1 MKRILILGAGLA
13 ASTLI
18 EYLLNVSQKY
28 NFKVVVTALELE
40 QAERKLKNHPNGEA
54 RIFDIADLGSLTE
67 LVSESD
73 IVISLLP
80 AAFHPLVARECLRQ
94 SKHMFTT
101 SYVSPE
107 MKAMAD
113 EVKSKG
119 LLFLNE
125 CGVDPGIDH
134 MSSMKALNEIRNM
147 GGKLIN
153 FESNT
158 GGLVAPEY
166 DNNPWHYKFTWNARN
181 VILAGQAGA
190 RFLHNGKIKYIPY
203 QQLFIRTEIINVL
216 NYGEF
221 EVYANRDSFL
231 YKDIYGLDD
240 ISTLFRGT
248 MRRPGYSKA
257 FNCFIKIGLTDDNLI
272 IENSE
277 QLTNRTFVDSF
288 LPENPELTLE
298 ENLCSYLDIT
308 QESEEFQKMKWL
320 GLFDDVPVKLKRAS
334 AAQILQSIIEEKWQL
349 SEQDLDMVVMQHQFV
364 YELNAKKYER
374 KSSLVVIGKD
384 RVHTA
389 MAMTVGTPL
398 AIAVKLF
405 LTGKLKLSGIVIPV
419 VPELYEPI
427 LDELELHG
435 IRFIEEE
442 KEIS

>member
-1 MKRILILGAGLA
+1 
-13 ASTLI
+13 
-18 EYLLNVSQKY
+18 
-28 NFKVVVTALELE
+28 
-40 QAERKLKNHPNGEA
+40 
-54 RIFDIADLGSLTE
+54 SLTE

-190 RFLHNGKIKYIPY
+190 RFLHNGKIK
-203 QQLFIRTEIINVL
+203 
-216 NYGEF
+216 
-221 EVYANRDSFL
+221 
-231 YKDIYGLDD
+231 
-240 ISTLFRGT
+240 
-248 MRRPGYSKA
+248 
-257 FNCFIKIGLTDDNLI
+257 
-272 IENSE
+272 
-277 QLTNRTFVDSF
+277 
-288 LPENPELTLE
+288 
-298 ENLCSYLDIT
+298 
-308 QESEEFQKMKWL
+308 
-320 GLFDDVPVKLKRAS
+320 
-334 AAQILQSIIEEKWQL
+334 
-349 SEQDLDMVVMQHQFV
+349 
-364 YELNAKKYER
+364 
-374 KSSLVVIGKD
+374 
-384 RVHTA
+384 
-389 MAMTVGTPL
+389 
-398 AIAVKLF
+398 
-405 LTGKLKLSGIVIPV
+405 
-419 VPELYEPI
+419 
-427 LDELELHG
+427 
-435 IRFIEEE
+435 
-442 KEIS
+442 